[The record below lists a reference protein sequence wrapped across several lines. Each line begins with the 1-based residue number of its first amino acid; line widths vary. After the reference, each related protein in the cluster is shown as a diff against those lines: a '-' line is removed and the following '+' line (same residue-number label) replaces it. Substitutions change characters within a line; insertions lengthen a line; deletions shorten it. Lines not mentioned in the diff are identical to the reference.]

1 MLVAILALLIALGGA
16 GYAAVSL
23 PRESVGTAQLKASA
37 VTSAKVRNY
46 SLLAKDFRKG
56 QLPRGAVG
64 ADGAIGATGATG
76 PTGPPGPAGP
86 VGADG
91 AQGAAGARGAP
102 GTTGATGATGP
113 TYGMAWTA
121 FGGSTTSCTT
131 VNLISQTISPGTTS
145 RLSVT
150 GQAQVSDPGG
160 GDVALEVA
168 IINGGGL
175 AGTVTSGPS
184 IPAPAVPTLMSV
196 SGVVLDINT
205 SLPLELPPGTYDIQ
219 FRMTKTTACSAS
231 TLTATRPMLSVVTL
245 GTTP

>member
-1 MLVAILALLIALGGA
+1 
-16 GYAAVSL
+16 
-23 PRESVGTAQLKASA
+23 
-37 VTSAKVRNY
+37 
-46 SLLAKDFRKG
+46 
-56 QLPRGAVG
+56 
-64 ADGAIGATGATG
+64 
-76 PTGPPGPAGP
+76 
-86 VGADG
+86 
-91 AQGAAGARGAP
+91 
-102 GTTGATGATGP
+102 
-113 TYGMAWTA
+113 MAWTDS
-121 FGGSTTSCTT
+121 GGSTSSCTT
-131 VNLISQTISPGTTS
+131 VNLISQTISPSTTS